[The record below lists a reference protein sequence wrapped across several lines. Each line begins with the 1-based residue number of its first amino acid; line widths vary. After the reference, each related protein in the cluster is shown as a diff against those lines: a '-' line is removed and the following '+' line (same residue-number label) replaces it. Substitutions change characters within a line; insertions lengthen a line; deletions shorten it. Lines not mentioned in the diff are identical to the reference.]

1 MKRINLSNSRRSSG
15 FSFAEVAISSF
26 LVLVLAI
33 LGINIC
39 ILVFACSVND
49 KACRDA
55 VRAAAQQPTSAKAQ
69 NFALASIKNHH
80 TDGFFISPITLTN
93 FNYNDFNGNPPPAG
107 QCPLVQ
113 VTTSVDVTLPA
124 PLIFFG
130 TTLTNKM
137 KFSQIYTSPIIKTKI
152 VMP

>member
-1 MKRINLSNSRRSSG
+1 MKKINLTPYRNSSG

-26 LVLVLAI
+26 LVMILAI
-33 LGINIC
+33 VCINIS

-55 VRAAAQQPTSAKAQ
+55 VRAAAQQPNAARAQ
-69 NFALASIKNHH
+69 NFAVASIKNHK
-80 TDGFFISPITLTN
+80 TDGYFISPITLTN
-93 FNYNDFNGNPPPAG
+93 FNYNDFNGNPPPPG

-124 PLIFFG
+124 PVIFFG
-130 TTLTNKM
+130 ATLTNKM

>member
-1 MKRINLSNSRRSSG
+1 VKKLHLSKYRNSSG
-15 FSFAEVAISSF
+15 FSFIEVAISSF
-26 LVLVLAI
+26 LVMILAVI
-33 LGINIC
+33 AINIS
-39 ILVFACSVND
+39 ILVFACAVND

-55 VRAAAQQPTSAKAQ
+55 VRAAAQQPNAAKAQ
-69 NFALASIKNHH
+69 NFAIASIKNHK
-80 TDGFFISPITLTN
+80 TDGFFISQIQLTN
-93 FNYNDFNGNPPPAG
+93 FNYNDFNGAPPPG

-130 TTLTNKM
+130 TSLTNKM
-137 KFSQIYTSPIIKTKI
+137 KFSQIYTSPIIKTKV

>member
-1 MKRINLSNSRRSSG
+1 MI
-15 FSFAEVAISSF
+15 
-26 LVLVLAI
+26 LAVI
-33 LGINIC
+33 AINIS
-39 ILVFACSVND
+39 ILVFACAVND

-55 VRAAAQQPTSAKAQ
+55 VRAAAQQPNAAKAQ
-69 NFALASIKNHH
+69 NFALASIKNHK
-80 TDGFFISPITLTN
+80 TDGFFISQIQLTN
-93 FNYNDFNGNPPPAG
+93 FNYNDFNGAPPPG

-130 TTLTNKM
+130 TSLTNKM
-137 KFSQIYTSPIIKTKI
+137 KFSQIYTSPIIKTKV

>member
-1 MKRINLSNSRRSSG
+1 MKKLHLSKYRNSSG
-15 FSFAEVAISSF
+15 FSFIEVAISSF
-26 LVLVLAI
+26 LVMILAVI
-33 LGINIC
+33 AINIS
-39 ILVFACSVND
+39 ILVFACAVND

-55 VRAAAQQPTSAKAQ
+55 VRAAAQQPNAAKAQ
-69 NFALASIKNHH
+69 NFALASIKNHK
-80 TDGFFISPITLTN
+80 TDGFFISQIQLTN
-93 FNYNDFNGNPPPAG
+93 FNYNDFNGAPPPG

-130 TTLTNKM
+130 TSLTNKM
-137 KFSQIYTSPIIKTKI
+137 KFSQIYTSPIIKTKV

>member
-1 MKRINLSNSRRSSG
+1 VKKLHLSKYRNTSG
-15 FSFAEVAISSF
+15 FSFIEVAISSF
-26 LVLVLAI
+26 LVMILAVI
-33 LGINIC
+33 AINIS
-39 ILVFACSVND
+39 ILVFACAVND

-55 VRAAAQQPTSAKAQ
+55 VRAAAQQPNAAKAQ
-69 NFALASIKNHH
+69 NFAIASIKNHK
-80 TDGFFISPITLTN
+80 TDGFFISQIQLTN
-93 FNYNDFNGNPPPAG
+93 FNYNDFNGAPPPG

-130 TTLTNKM
+130 TSLTNKM
-137 KFSQIYTSPIIKTKI
+137 KFSQIYTSPIIKTKV

>member
-1 MKRINLSNSRRSSG
+1 MKKLHLSKYRNSSG
-15 FSFAEVAISSF
+15 FSFIEVAISSF
-26 LVLVLAI
+26 LVMILAVI
-33 LGINIC
+33 AINIS
-39 ILVFACSVND
+39 ILVFACAVND

-55 VRAAAQQPTSAKAQ
+55 VRAAAQQPNAAKAQ
-69 NFALASIKNHH
+69 NFAIASIKNHK
-80 TDGFFISPITLTN
+80 TDGFFISQIQLTN
-93 FNYNDFNGNPPPAG
+93 FNYNDFNGAPPPG

-130 TTLTNKM
+130 TSLTNKM
-137 KFSQIYTSPIIKTKI
+137 KFSQIYTSPIIKTKV

>member
-1 MKRINLSNSRRSSG
+1 MKKLHLSRSRNSSG
-15 FSFAEVAISSF
+15 FSFIEVAISSF
-26 LVLVLAI
+26 LVMILAVI
-33 LGINIC
+33 AINIS
-39 ILVFACSVND
+39 ILVFACAVND

-55 VRAAAQQPTSAKAQ
+55 VRAAAQQPNAAKAQ
-69 NFALASIKNHH
+69 NFALASIKNHK
-80 TDGFFISPITLTN
+80 TDGFFISQIQLTN
-93 FNYNDFNGNPPPAG
+93 FNYNDFNGAPPPG

-130 TTLTNKM
+130 TSLTNKM
-137 KFSQIYTSPIIKTKI
+137 KFSQIYTSPIIKTKV

>member
-1 MKRINLSNSRRSSG
+1 MKKLHLSRCRNSVG
-15 FSFAEVAISSF
+15 FSFIEVAISSF
-26 LVLVLAI
+26 LVIILAVI
-33 LGINIC
+33 AINIS
-39 ILVFACSVND
+39 ILVFACAVND

-55 VRAAAQQPTSAKAQ
+55 VRAAAQQPNAAKAQ
-69 NFALASIKNHH
+69 NFALASIKNHK
-80 TDGFFISPITLTN
+80 TDGFFISQIQLTN
-93 FNYNDFNGNPPPAG
+93 FNYNDFGGAPPPG

-130 TTLTNKM
+130 ASLTNKM
-137 KFSQIYTSPIIKTKI
+137 KFSQIYTSPIIKTKV